1 MRGFAELEQYLDTP
15 QVGLSPAERA
25 RGYLQAGEEILE
37 QWVIAHGNDPT
48 ADKKEGFRIL
58 ALQRQGSKGDPSFNA
73 CRETTRELVF
83 HYNLVQ
89 QNEAD
94 GDAGDILNMME
105 LVTKHLVLFVGG
117 KMQNAELGEFC
128 CSSKSLRLN
137 PDDINAV
144 IGVNDA

>member
-1 MRGFAELEQYLDTP
+1 MRGFAELEQYLDAP
-15 QVGLSPAERA
+15 QAGLSPAERA
-25 RGYLQAGEEILE
+25 QGYLQAGEEILE

-48 ADKKEGFRIL
+48 KDKKEGFRIL

-89 QNEAD
+89 QKNVD
-94 GDAGDILNMME
+94 DDAGDILNMME